1 MGQCMTG
8 LPCSSQ
14 IAVKHFYLEEGK
26 KKICFQGTYLS
37 VIVSIYTLFYS
48 QILILKKAAPGRET
62 MLDTTSLLH
71 ISMQL
76 IYYF

>member
-1 MGQCMTG
+1 M
-8 LPCSSQ
+8 
-14 IAVKHFYLEEGK
+14 
-26 KKICFQGTYLS
+26 
-37 VIVSIYTLFYS
+37 IVSIYTLFYS